1 MNCKYSTSNGKLF
14 YIQFIT
20 LQERKPL
27 QNLSCDMLHNE
38 RSESLYDIYRQLLYG
53 VVVRRE

>member
-1 MNCKYSTSNGKLF
+1 MNCKCSTSNGKSF
-14 YIQFIT
+14 YIKFIT

-38 RSESLYDIYRQLLYG
+38 RSESLYDNYRQILYG
-53 VVVRRE
+53 IIVRRE